1 MRRQAVS
8 LLVFLLFTG
17 ALVFALG
24 LLDRL
29 PSMFQPGGVRRYAS
43 IAQAQSDL
51 GIRRIYVP
59 AYFPKTLTW
68 PPSRILAQ
76 SKPFEAVVLEFR
88 RVDSTEVGLVITQ
101 TSSRRLPQEPAI
113 HLKRIRQ
120 TTSVNLKGRQSLVES
135 GSCDDGERCSQIT
148 FVEGD
153 LWMTVQ
159 MRSSPAELLLLA
171 GSMVGVR
178 TQ

>member
-1 MRRQAVS
+1 MRRHAVS

-17 ALVFALG
+17 ALVLALE

-29 PSMFQPGGVRRYAS
+29 PGMFQPGAVRGYAS
-43 IAQAQSDL
+43 IAEAQSDL
-51 GIRRIYVP
+51 GIRKIYVP

-76 SKPFEAVVLEFR
+76 SKPFAAVVLEFR
-88 RVDSTEVGLVITQ
+88 RVDSTDVALVITQ
-101 TSSRRLPQEPAI
+101 TSSRRLQQEPAI
-113 HLKRIRQ
+113 HLTRIQQ
-120 TTSVNLKGRQSLVES
+120 TTSVNLKGREALVES
-135 GSCDDGERCSQIT
+135 GSCDDGEPCSQIS
-148 FVEGD
+148 FMEGD

-171 GSMVGVR
+171 GSMVDVH
-178 TQ
+178 TP